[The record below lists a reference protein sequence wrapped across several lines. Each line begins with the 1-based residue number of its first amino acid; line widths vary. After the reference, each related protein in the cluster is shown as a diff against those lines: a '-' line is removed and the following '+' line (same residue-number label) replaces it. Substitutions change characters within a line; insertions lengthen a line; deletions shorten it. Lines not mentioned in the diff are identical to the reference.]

1 MSHQPLSWH
10 DCQRAIAAV
19 FVSGLVAVMPATAA
33 DNPEN
38 ELGNWWIWNGTV
50 VFSDRWSM
58 FTEAQLRLWEVAS
71 NVNEVFVRAAA
82 QYRTS
87 KNSAVS
93 LAYTRVRDEPF
104 ETGEEST
111 ENRIYEQFSLKNRW
125 QRPVVEHRFRLEQ
138 RWVEEAD
145 VTNYKN
151 RFRYRLQITV
161 PLNQP
166 TMGAGAHF
174 LNFYDEIFLN
184 FGSNKTDSFDQ
195 NRLYGAYGWQFTKH
209 SNLQLGLLW
218 QAKKRQ
224 DFWRLQ
230 VFYTHNF
237 DLRKLK

>member
-1 MSHQPLSWH
+1 
-10 DCQRAIAAV
+10 
-19 FVSGLVAVMPATAA
+19 MPATAA

-58 FTEAQLRLWEVAS
+58 FTEAQVRLWEVAS
-71 NVNEVFVRAAA
+71 NVNEVFVRVAG
-82 QYRTS
+82 QYHTS
-87 KNSAVS
+87 ENSAAS
-93 LAYTRVRDEPF
+93 LAYTRVRVEPF

-125 QRPVVEHRFRLEQ
+125 QRSVVDHRFRLEQ

-166 TMGAGAHF
+166 TMGAGTHF
-174 LNFYDEIFLN
+174 LDFYDEIF
-184 FGSNKTDSFDQ
+184 
-195 NRLYGAYGWQFTKH
+195 
-209 SNLQLGLLW
+209 
-218 QAKKRQ
+218 
-224 DFWRLQ
+224 
-230 VFYTHNF
+230 
-237 DLRKLK
+237 

>member
-1 MSHQPLSWH
+1 MSHQHLSWH
-10 DCQRAIAAV
+10 DCQRTLAAV
-19 FVSGLVAVMPATAA
+19 FVCGLVGVMPATAA

-38 ELGNWWIWNGTV
+38 ELGNWFIWNGTV
-50 VFSDRWSM
+50 RVADRWSV
-58 FTEAQLRLWEVAS
+58 FTEAQLRLWEVAL
-71 NVNEVFVRAAA
+71 NVNEVFVRAAG
-82 QYRTS
+82 QYHIS
-87 KNSAVS
+87 DHSVIS
-93 LAYTRVRDEPF
+93 LAYTRVRVEPF
-104 ETGEEST
+104 ETGKEST
-111 ENRIYEQFSLKNRW
+111 ENRIYEQLSLKNRW
-125 QRPVVEHRFRLEQ
+125 QRPVVEHRLRLEQ

-145 VTNYKN
+145 VTKYKN

-230 VFYTHNF
+230 IFYTHNF

>member
-1 MSHQPLSWH
+1 MNHR
-10 DCQRAIAAV
+10 QRSIAAI
-19 FVSGLVAVMPATAA
+19 FVWALLFISPATGTAA
-33 DNPEN
+33 NNPEN
-38 ELGNWWIWNGTV
+38 ELGNWFIWNGTV
-50 VFSDRWSM
+50 RVADRWSV

-71 NVNEVFVRAAA
+71 NVNEVFVRAAG
-82 QYRTS
+82 QYHIS
-87 KNSAVS
+87 DHSVVS
-93 LAYTRVRDEPF
+93 LAYTRVWDEPF

-111 ENRIYEQFSLKNRW
+111 ENRIYEQLSLKNRW
-125 QRPVVEHRFRLEQ
+125 QRPVVEHRLRLEQ

-145 VTNYKN
+145 VTEYKN
-151 RFRYRLQITV
+151 RFRYRLQVTV

-230 VFYTHNF
+230 IFYTHNF
-237 DLRKLK
+237 DLRKVK